1 MPGTRALRGGRQRR
15 RLAESC
21 RRWPCIRRGELPD
34 LVRPGGRGSESRHV
48 LLDRLRPLSLAVST
62 QRQSV
67 AAMVCSAVDGQ
78 ILRFGVPR
86 PGPCHGSQAGA
97 CRCGRVSASAAL
109 VSRGARAFREPS
121 VAGSGLPAAPGPFR
135 EGQAVCRTFE
145 TGILSLVRIAS
156 GSLKGPGRASAFP
169 ALQLGRCPAWREGKV
184 FNFGLALGVTGRRVG
199 FFPVT
204 GAVLPAS
211 GNPALHRPI
220 GCSQTFSLRA
230 ASATVA
236 WPDGAPNTIRATRSA
251 GRTLAGKP
259 TSARVQH
266 DPKITQAERPRPS
279 HNVLLPSNADHDLT
293 TDPPESIAQ
302 DRPCK
307 LIEEPEAS
315 IGEVLEGVPD
325 C

>member
-1 MPGTRALRGGRQRR
+1 
-15 RLAESC
+15 
-21 RRWPCIRRGELPD
+21 
-34 LVRPGGRGSESRHV
+34 
-48 LLDRLRPLSLAVST
+48 
-62 QRQSV
+62 
-67 AAMVCSAVDGQ
+67 MVCSAVDGQ
-78 ILRFGVPR
+78 ILRLGVPR
-86 PGPCHGSQAGA
+86 PGPCHGFQAGA
-97 CRCGRVSASAAL
+97 CRRSRVSASSAL
-109 VSRGARAFREPS
+109 VSRGARAFHEPS
-121 VAGSGLPAAPGPFR
+121 VAGSGLPTASGPFR
-135 EGQAVCRTFE
+135 ERQAVCRTFE
-145 TGILSLVRIAS
+145 TGIPSTVRIAA

-169 ALQLGRCPAWREGKV
+169 ALQLDRCLARCEGKV
-184 FNFGLALGVTGRRVG
+184 FNFVLALGATGPRAG
-199 FFPVT
+199 FFPVA

-211 GNPALHRPI
+211 AAPAWHRPI

-230 ASATVA
+230 ASATAA
-236 WPDGAPNTIRATRSA
+236 WPDGAPNTIQATPSA

-279 HNVLLPSNADHDLT
+279 HNVLLPPDADHDLT

-315 IGEVLEGVPD
+315 IGEVLEGVPN

>member
-1 MPGTRALRGGRQRR
+1 M
-15 RLAESC
+15 S
-21 RRWPCIRRGELPD
+21 
-34 LVRPGGRGSESRHV
+34 
-48 LLDRLRPLSLAVST
+48 LRP
-62 QRQSV
+62 
-67 AAMVCSAVDGQ
+67 C
-78 ILRFGVPR
+78 FGV
-86 PGPCHGSQAGA
+86 
-97 CRCGRVSASAAL
+97 GRAL
-109 VSRGARAFREPS
+109 VSGGARAFHEPS

-145 TGILSLVRIAS
+145 TGILSLVWIAS

-169 ALQLGRCPAWREGKV
+169 ALQLDRCPARCEGKV

-204 GAVLPAS
+204 GAVLHAS
-211 GNPALHRPI
+211 GNPALYRPI

-251 GRTLAGKP
+251 GRTLAGKL

-279 HNVLLPSNADHDLT
+279 HNVLLPSDADHDLT
-293 TDPPESIAQ
+293 TNPPEGIAQ

-315 IGEVLEGVPD
+315 IGEVLEDVPD